1 MCQCQQWELG
11 VARQGTWHARPP
23 VQERWALHA
32 ACMHTVTT
40 RSPIEL
46 TENPDSS
53 KLLTQPQVARHWTV
67 HPDRKA
73 DLLLLRCRLVGAGV
87 GLPAHPAHGGRGRR
101 KRGFRCTHM
110 AGTSSFAC
118 ACRAWTACRTGASN
132 SHAHTSRPLTRCMTQ
147 SRCRGTWQRSA
158 GQGRQGLPVLTPQRR
173 GPQVTVASDGVP
185 WAT

>member
-1 MCQCQQWELG
+1 MQQPGASGWLQQQRQCVQCQQWELG
-11 VARQGTWHARPP
+11 VARQGTRHARPS

-53 KLLTQPQVARHWTV
+53 KLLTEPQVARHWTV

-73 DLLLLRCRLVGAGV
+73 DLLLLLCRLVGAGV

-110 AGTSSFAC
+110 AGTSSFTA
-118 ACRAWTACRTGASN
+118 ASRAWAACHTGALARRSRRR
-132 SHAHTSRPLTRCMTQ
+132 HTHGSRQ
-147 SRCRGTWQRSA
+147 
-158 GQGRQGLPVLTPQRR
+158 VFIPQ
-173 GPQVTVASDGVP
+173 T
-185 WAT
+185 